1 VKLKKTQRNIRGKK
15 QRKREQELFVSLA
28 LSLPSLEACSL
39 ALSLGLPDSVLS
51 RPSGQASKRDAQMS
65 TEVAVA
71 SDFAPVGF
79 AGDSSAAEADRSSE
93 VEPAQGD
100 AGTGADDTPPPMCEI
115 PGQGFLA
122 SFFGGAAAEPEP
134 ELPKELATDGQWEVE
149 PKEAVLARAAELG
162 LSAEAYDADDVLF
175 TPTGKQI
182 GRTQL
187 GQVVFYYAKAKAMAE
202 ECAVV
207 GSGLATHKCTELR
220 CTECVATAA
229 ESGTH
234 ACTDDAPWGVR
245 LNVKAALWQGRN
257 AQAAWEASSDA
268 PIAWD
273 IPCSAHP
280 ALQKMYELYAAA
292 VKDELQPVGPAWDW
306 LLDRPKERKFSHWS
320 RQPLREEDK
329 HMWFCLER
337 TDFVAKD
344 HHNITFDGRMSY
356 VFGKV
361 RHTTAAHDSSAS
373 ASRASQVGD
382 AFRSSAFA
390 GD

>member
-1 VKLKKTQRNIRGKK
+1 MKLKKTQRNIRGKK

-187 GQVVFYYAKAKAMAE
+187 GQVVFYYAKAML
-202 ECAVV
+202 CVNY
-207 GSGLATHKCTELR
+207 LMTLR
-220 CTECVATAA
+220 RKRR
-229 ESGTH
+229 H
-234 ACTDDAPWGVR
+234 
-245 LNVKAALWQGRN
+245 
-257 AQAAWEASSDA
+257 
-268 PIAWD
+268 
-273 IPCSAHP
+273 
-280 ALQKMYELYAAA
+280 
-292 VKDELQPVGPAWDW
+292 W
-306 LLDRPKERKFSHWS
+306 LLPWKPSTGRLPDRKLLTVTKQLASKPSVRFRWTRPAATGRTRLRSWSH
-320 RQPLREEDK
+320 
-329 HMWFCLER
+329 M
-337 TDFVAKD
+337 
-344 HHNITFDGRMSY
+344 G
-356 VFGKV
+356 G
-361 RHTTAAHDSSAS
+361 
-373 ASRASQVGD
+373 
-382 AFRSSAFA
+382 
-390 GD
+390 